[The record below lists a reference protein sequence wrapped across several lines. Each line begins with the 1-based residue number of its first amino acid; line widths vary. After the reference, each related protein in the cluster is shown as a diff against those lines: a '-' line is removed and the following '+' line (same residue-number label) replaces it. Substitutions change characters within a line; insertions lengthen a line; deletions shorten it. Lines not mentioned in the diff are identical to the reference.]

1 MDPNLKIEDLKNFN
15 PPEPAV
21 PKKPTPE
28 QKTGEGHVEAAVP
41 VSCTELEQKWM
52 LFEKR
57 MDYGWNF
64 FDFHAKQRMTCFN
77 FFLIFVG
84 FVLNAYATFFKDR
97 NFLLAGGM
105 AFTAAGLSLLFIFLD
120 RRNEELVYIAE
131 DVLESLETDV
141 LFSTFGHAV
150 SPRHRNFW
158 GIERKTSEKTTAAI
172 FLRERREETPVTAGG
187 AGGDGPKEY
196 RYKSPYKHGR
206 WLPRFQGAIM
216 ILFVAMTLAAIFH
229 AWIVPKDDG
238 SPVANGTTYVQLNTP
253 ARAATSSTCGDKS
266 GGKTGHGG
274 HMTGPKP
281 KGNGLGPCKNE

>member
-105 AFTAAGLSLLFIFLD
+105 AFTAAGLSLLFIFSIVETKSSYILQKTYWSHSK
-120 RRNEELVYIAE
+120 RTSFSVRLVMQSVHVIAIFGELSGKPQKK
-131 DVLESLETDV
+131 LLP
-141 LFSTFGHAV
+141 LFSCANAG
-150 SPRHRNFW
+150 
-158 GIERKTSEKTTAAI
+158 RKP
-172 FLRERREETPVTAGG
+172 L
-187 AGGDGPKEY
+187 
-196 RYKSPYKHGR
+196 
-206 WLPRFQGAIM
+206 
-216 ILFVAMTLAAIFH
+216 
-229 AWIVPKDDG
+229 
-238 SPVANGTTYVQLNTP
+238 
-253 ARAATSSTCGDKS
+253 
-266 GGKTGHGG
+266 
-274 HMTGPKP
+274 
-281 KGNGLGPCKNE
+281 